1 MGREESYNREES
13 YSRSSFKSIHEDY
26 NPRGMHPP
34 YLAEEPEEYD
44 EQHQEPHFS
53 HDFSN
58 DRRPYSRQEPTYRRE
73 EVEVQAY
80 ESDEPKYSQD
90 SRFNPSHFPY
100 LSVPRHGLIL
110 NVPEGKGRYSE
121 DIYDKDYSDTS
132 SQYNDVRPKDDG
144 SRYHSRRIHSG
155 H

>member
-1 MGREESYNREES
+1 
-13 YSRSSFKSIHEDY
+13 
-26 NPRGMHPP
+26 MHPP

-53 HDFSN
+53 RDQS
-58 DRRPYSRQEPTYRRE
+58 PYSRQSQPSYRRE

-110 NVPEGKGRYSE
+110 NVPEGKGRYAE

-144 SRYHSRRIHSG
+144 SRYHSRRH
-155 H
+155 